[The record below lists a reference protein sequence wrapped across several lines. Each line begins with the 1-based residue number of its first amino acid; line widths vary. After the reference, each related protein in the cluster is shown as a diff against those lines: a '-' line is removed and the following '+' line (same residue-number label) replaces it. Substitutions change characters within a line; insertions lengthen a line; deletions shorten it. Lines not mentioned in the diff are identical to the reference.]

1 MKHWIMD
8 IYDAANGIMKDQDFS
23 GGAYAQRIG
32 LVVPQLESSHFRLKF
47 KEAKLMDYIEI
58 SDQGVVTKVHE
69 LLSCLITCPVTSVSV
84 ERLFSTMKRV
94 HAASRKSMSLKRLN
108 HLCMLSFEREITQS
122 LENDPSRVIDNYII
136 FFLLTSY

>member
-1 MKHWIMD
+1 
-8 IYDAANGIMKDQDFS
+8 MKDQDFS

-32 LVVPQLESSHFRLKF
+32 LVVPPLEASHFRQHACSKLKF

-58 SDQGVVTKVHE
+58 CDQGVFTKVHE

-94 HAASRKSMSLKRLN
+94 HAASRKSMSLKR
-108 HLCMLSFEREITQS
+108 
-122 LENDPSRVIDNYII
+122 
-136 FFLLTSY
+136 